1 MAGKIADCKHRYP
14 RHPSIPTNKK
24 GHRAY
29 KGMLLLFQEEFSV
42 ITVSE
47 DHSLVATAVL
57 QVRGRF
63 GDYKPEPLKLP
74 FSAGLR

>member
-1 MAGKIADCKHRYP
+1 
-14 RHPSIPTNKK
+14 
-24 GHRAY
+24 
-29 KGMLLLFQEEFSV
+29 MLLLFQEEFSV